1 MFLKHRKEV
10 TNMPGPRPRSF
21 QKPKKGTVKRLVKS
35 LWKHYKFG
43 LIISLISLILSIVV
57 NLSGSV
63 FASLITEVLTKAIV
77 NGQNAFTD
85 KIPVNLLNMI
95 GFETNLTEL
104 VIALASIYAVGVL
117 CSWAWTRTMAVV
129 CQKYLNL
136 FRIEMFS
143 HMQKLPIKYF
153 DQHQKGQIMSLYT
166 NDIDTIRQFVSQ
178 ALPNMFATGLTIVGC
193 IFVMLSLS
201 IWMTLV
207 VLLGTVAMMFNTKLI
222 GGRAS
227 KYFVAQQ
234 KSLGKVEGNIE
245 ESITGLKVIKVFTHE
260 NESFEG
266 FEEQNKELC
275 KNATIANIHG
285 NIMGPINGNI
295 GNFVYVFVAIL
306 GCILYITPGTF
317 NLSMTGGIQEVDAA
331 TFYSKLLVPFLMLSR
346 MFSNNVNNF
355 SQNIMFVVM
364 GTAGASRCFDLIDEK
379 VETDDGYV
387 TLVNII
393 KHEDGT
399 FEETSEK
406 TRYYAWKHPH
416 QADGTITYTELKG
429 DIVLDSVD
437 FSYTGDKLVLKNVS
451 VYANP
456 GQKIALVG
464 ATGAGKTTITNL
476 INRFYD
482 IADGKIRY
490 DGININ
496 KIKKDDLRHSLAV
509 ILQDVNLFTGTVMDN
524 IRYGRLDA
532 TDEEVYEA
540 AKIANAYDF
549 IMRLPQGFNTMLS
562 GDGSNLSQGQR
573 QLISIARAAVADAP
587 VMILDEAT
595 SSIDTR
601 TERLVQKGMDQ
612 LMKGRTTFVIAHR
625 LSTIQNA
632 DYILVLDKGEIIER
646 GNHESLMEQKGYY
659 YQLYTGAF
667 ELE

>member
-1 MFLKHRKEV
+1 
-10 TNMPGPRPRSF
+10 MPGPHVR
-21 QKPKKGTVKRLVKS
+21 QHMKPKKGTITRLVKS
-35 LWKHYKFG
+35 LWKHFKFG
-43 LIISLISLILSIVV
+43 LIISLISLILSIAV
-57 NLSGSV
+57 NLCGSI
-63 FASLITEVLTKAIV
+63 FASLITEVLTKAIITKE
-77 NGQNAFTD
+77 NAFTALFS
-85 KIPVNLLNMI
+85 VNLLNMVS
-95 GFETNLTEL
+95 FETNLTRL
-104 VIALASIYAVGVL
+104 IIALAIIYGVGVI
-117 CSWAWTRTMAVV
+117 CSWTWTRTMAVV

-153 DQHQKGQIMSLYT
+153 DTHQNGQIMSLYT

-207 VLLGTVAMMFNTKLI
+207 VLAGTVAMMLNTKFI

-234 KSLGKVEGNIE
+234 KSLGKVEGDIE

-260 NESFEG
+260 DESFEH
-266 FEEQNKELC
+266 FEEKNKELC

-306 GCILYITPGTF
+306 GCILYLTPGTY
-317 NLSMTGGIQEVDAA
+317 NLSMTGGLQPVDASI
-331 TFYSKLLVPFLMLSR
+331 FYSKLLVPFLMLSR

-379 VETDDGYV
+379 VETDEGYV

-406 TRYYAWKHPH
+406 TRFYAWKHPH
-416 QADGTITYTELKG
+416 KETGEITYTELKG

-437 FSYTGDKLVLKNVS
+437 FSYTGDKLVLKDVS
-451 VYANP
+451 VYAKP
-456 GQKIALVG
+456 GQQIALVG

-509 ILQDVNLFTGTVMDN
+509 ILQDVNLFTGTVMEN

-632 DYILVLDKGEIIER
+632 DYILVLDHGQIIER
-646 GNHESLMEQKGYY
+646 GNHESLLALKGTY